1 MIAKAKSI
9 AHGGVSLGYI
19 TRQGKAQVVKLN
31 HLPEDASPQA
41 IYGYMKLHQK
51 LREEEFQRRPL
62 KNNMIRMEISP
73 SKEESE
79 GWTLEDWKQL
89 AEDFVQAF
97 DRVRLPGEE
106 GRYRSPCRL
115 ANSQYIITLHTD
127 SKSGTPHLH
136 LDCNR
141 VDMDNCLNSD
151 HLIGIRAK
159 TAAEEVNRLR
169 NWKRTKERFEENKA
183 RIKKDCLAVLS
194 GMSVFSWEKY
204 SAALEA
210 KGYKVKLKLDA
221 SVTIRGYTIQSGNS
235 VYKSS
240 VISRELTPSRIQE
253 TWKKMRPEN
262 RYGQMTPSERVA
274 FALSEEG
281 KNYLF
286 PFGITL
292 DGKRYEKKVSGS
304 VARVFAEESRENEQ
318 SYSREECSSIFQTAF
333 LLFAGYVDAATTFAQ
348 NCGGSG
354 SAPNQNWGRDKNE
367 DDILW
372 ARRCFRKARE
382 MVTTPKIRRVIPYN
396 NLSSVVMQ

>member
-51 LREEEFQRRPL
+51 LREEELQRRPL

-97 DRVRLPGEE
+97 DKVRLHGEE

-127 SKSGTPHLH
+127 SKSGTHHLH

-194 GMSVFSWEKY
+194 GMSAFSWEKY

-210 KGYKVKLKLDA
+210 KGYTVKLKMDA
-221 SVTIRGYTIQSGNS
+221 SVTVRGYSIQRGNS

-240 VISRELTPSRIQE
+240 VIGRELTPSRIQE
-253 TWKKMRPEN
+253 TWEKMRPEN
-262 RYGQMTPSERVA
+262 RYGQMTDEER
-274 FALSEEG
+274 LSFMLSDEG
-281 KNYLF
+281 ADYLF
-286 PFGITL
+286 GFTIKA
-292 DGKRYEKKVSGS
+292 DGRDYHVSLPGRVIKVLGDEQVQSVRSNPEEKNKG
-304 VARVFAEESRENEQ
+304 ALW
-318 SYSREECSSIFQTAF
+318 TAF
-333 LLFAGYVDAATTFAQ
+333 LLFAGYVDAATSFAQ
-348 NCGGSG
+348 NCGGGG
-354 SAPNQNWGRDKNE
+354 SAPDQNWGRDKNE

-382 MVTTPKIRRVIPYN
+382 MVTTPVIRRGRRR
-396 NLSSVVMQ
+396 

>member
-73 SKEESE
+73 SKEESQ

-106 GRYRSPCRL
+106 KRYRSPCRL

-151 HLIGIRAK
+151 HRIGIRAK
-159 TAAEEVNRLR
+159 TNARR
-169 NWKRTKERFEENKA
+169 RGSKRTRPA
-183 RIKKDCLAVLS
+183 SRRIALRSCLECRPSPGRSIPLRWKPKD
-194 GMSVFSWEKY
+194 
-204 SAALEA
+204 
-210 KGYKVKLKLDA
+210 
-221 SVTIRGYTIQSGNS
+221 I
-235 VYKSS
+235 
-240 VISRELTPSRIQE
+240 PSR
-253 TWKKMRPEN
+253 
-262 RYGQMTPSERVA
+262 
-274 FALSEEG
+274 
-281 KNYLF
+281 
-286 PFGITL
+286 
-292 DGKRYEKKVSGS
+292 
-304 VARVFAEESRENEQ
+304 
-318 SYSREECSSIFQTAF
+318 
-333 LLFAGYVDAATTFAQ
+333 
-348 NCGGSG
+348 
-354 SAPNQNWGRDKNE
+354 
-367 DDILW
+367 
-372 ARRCFRKARE
+372 
-382 MVTTPKIRRVIPYN
+382 
-396 NLSSVVMQ
+396 

>member
-115 ANSQYIITLHTD
+115 PKSQYIITLHTD

-169 NWKRTKERFEENKA
+169 NWTRTKERFEENKA

-194 GMSVFSWEKY
+194 GMSAFSWEKY

-210 KGYKVKLKLDA
+210 KGYTVKLKMDA
-221 SVTIRGYTIQSGNS
+221 SVTVRGYTIQSGNS

-240 VISRELTPSRIQE
+240 VIGRDLTPSRIQE

-262 RYGQMTPSERVA
+262 RFTQMTSNEQIA
-274 FALSEEG
+274 FMLSDEG
-281 KNYLF
+281 RDFTYS
-286 PFGITL
+286 FGINV
-292 DGKRYEKKVSGS
+292 DGKGYPISTSGRVVKALNDES
-304 VARVFAEESRENEQ
+304 ARFLQENPGES
-318 SYSREECSSIFQTAF
+318 SAGILKTAF

-348 NCGGSG
+348 NCGGGG
-354 SAPNQNWGRDKNE
+354 STPDQNWGRDKNE
-367 DDILW
+367 DEILW

-382 MVTTPKIRRVIPYN
+382 MVSTPVIRRG
-396 NLSSVVMQ
+396 MRR

>member
-73 SKEESE
+73 SREESE

-115 ANSQYIITLHTD
+115 SNSQYIITLHTD
-127 SKSGTPHLH
+127 SESGILHLH

-194 GMSVFSWEKY
+194 GMSAFSWEKY
-204 SAALEA
+204 TAALEA
-210 KGYKVKLKLDA
+210 KGYTVKLKMDA
-221 SVTIRGYTIQSGNS
+221 SVMVRGYTIQSGNS

-240 VISRELTPSRIQE
+240 VIGRDLTPSRIQE

-262 RYGQMTPSERVA
+262 RFTQMTSKEQIA
-274 FALSEEG
+274 FMLSDEGRDFTYSFGINVEG
-281 KNYLF
+281 KGY
-286 PFGITL
+286 PIS
-292 DGKRYEKKVSGS
+292 VSGRVVKALNDES
-304 VARVFAEESRENEQ
+304 ARFLQENPGEG
-318 SYSREECSSIFQTAF
+318 SAGILKAAF
-333 LLFAGYVDAATTFAQ
+333 LLFAGYVDAATSFAQ
-348 NCGGSG
+348 NCGGGG
-354 SAPNQNWGRDKNE
+354 SAPDQNWGRDKNE

-382 MVTTPKIRRVIPYN
+382 MVTTPVIRWGRRR
-396 NLSSVVMQ
+396 

>member
-9 AHGGVSLGYI
+9 SHGGVSLGYI

-73 SKEESE
+73 SRKESE

-115 ANSQYIITLHTD
+115 PSSQYIITLHTD

-159 TAAEEVNRLR
+159 TAAEEINRLR
-169 NWKRTKERFEENKA
+169 GWKRTEDRFEENKA
-183 RIKKDCLAVLS
+183 SIKKDCLAVLS
-194 GMSVFSWEKY
+194 GMSAFSWEKY

-210 KGYKVKLKLDA
+210 KGYKVKLKMDA
-221 SVTIRGYTIQSGNS
+221 SVADRGYTIQSGNS

-240 VISRELTPSRIQE
+240 VIGRDLTPSRIRE
-253 TWKKMRPEN
+253 TWEKMRPEN
-262 RYGQMTPSERVA
+262 RFEQMTPDEQMT
-274 FALSEEG
+274 FILSDEGADFRYKFSIDVEG
-281 KNYLF
+281 KKY
-286 PFGITL
+286 PISVP
-292 DGKRYEKKVSGS
+292 GKAV
-304 VARVFAEESRENEQ
+304 RVFNDENVRFIMDNPRENN
-318 SYSREECSSIFQTAF
+318 SGILKAAF

-348 NCGGSG
+348 NCGGGG
-354 SAPNQNWGRDKNE
+354 SAPDQNWGRDKNE
-367 DDILW
+367 DDIRW

-382 MVTTPKIRRVIPYN
+382 MVTTPVIRWSRRR
-396 NLSSVVMQ
+396 

>member
-31 HLPEDASPQA
+31 HLPEGASPQA

-51 LREEEFQRRPL
+51 LREEELQRRPL

-73 SKEESE
+73 SREESE

-127 SKSGTPHLH
+127 SESGILHLH

-194 GMSVFSWEKY
+194 GMSAFSWEKY
-204 SAALEA
+204 TAALEA
-210 KGYKVKLKLDA
+210 KGYKVKLKMDA
-221 SVTIRGYTIQSGNS
+221 SVAVRGYSIQSGNS

-240 VISRELTPSRIQE
+240 VIGRDLTPSRIQE

-274 FALSEEG
+274 FATSDEG
-281 KNYLF
+281 KDYLF
-286 PFGITL
+286 PLGITL
-292 DGKRYEKKVSGS
+292 NGKRYETKASGKA
-304 VARVFAEESRENEQ
+304 VKAFYEESRAIERTH
-318 SYSREECSSIFQTAF
+318 SPEETGNIFRTAF
-333 LLFAGYVDAATTFAQ
+333 LLFVGQVDAATTFAQ
-348 NCGGSG
+348 NCGGGG
-354 SAPNQNWGRDKNE
+354 SAPDQNWGRNKNE

-382 MVTTPKIRRVIPYN
+382 MVTTPVIRWGRRR
-396 NLSSVVMQ
+396 

>member
-19 TRQGKAQVVKLN
+19 TRQGTAQVVKLN

-41 IYGYMKLHQK
+41 IYGYMKVHQK

-97 DRVRLPGEE
+97 DRVRLSGEE

-115 ANSQYIITLHTD
+115 PKSQYIVTLHTD
-127 SKSGTPHLH
+127 SKSGISHLH

-151 HLIGIRAK
+151 HRIGLRAK
-159 TAAEEVNRLR
+159 KAAEEVNRLR
-169 NWKRTKERFEENKA
+169 GWKRTADRSEENKA
-183 RIKKDCLAVLS
+183 RIKEDCLAVLS
-194 GMSVFSWEKY
+194 GLSSFSWKKY
-204 SAALEA
+204 TAALEA
-210 KGYKVKLKLDA
+210 KGYKVKLKLDN
-221 SVTIRGYTIQSGNS
+221 SGLVRGYAIQSGNS

-240 VISRELTPSRIQE
+240 VISRDLTPSRIKEAWNHARTQTAPQVSLAE
-253 TWKKMRPEN
+253 
-262 RYGQMTPSERVA
+262 RYERMTPKQRVD
-274 FALSEEG
+274 FALSDEG
-281 KNYLF
+281 KNCLS
-286 PFGITL
+286 PFGVDVNGVIHH
-292 DGKRYEKKVSGS
+292 GMISGS
-304 VARVFAEESRENEQ
+304 AYRAFKEEIQE
-318 SYSREECSSIFQTAF
+318 SILTADPKEAQNIF
-333 LLFAGYVDAATTFAQ
+333 RTGLLLFARQVDAATTFAQ
-348 NCGGSG
+348 NCGGGG
-354 SAPNQNWGRDKNE
+354 SAPDQNWGPDKNE

-382 MVTTPKIRRVIPYN
+382 MVTTPVVRRGIN
-396 NLSSVVMQ
+396 R